1 MPAWLNDVPA
11 VPNHDNGTFNP
22 SLDPSMGFLQTPTS
36 TNFDFN
42 HMQNP
47 QLQQRLQ
54 NGAVRNGSPAF
65 QSPAYHTQPI
75 VPSKRPRGGS
85 DVYGASPR
93 PAPGALPSS
102 RSQTPQQA
110 PYVGYPNNVNGSHQ
124 MSTPTPYQHLQRAGS
139 SNASPSPNMQEQHFN
154 AQAISQRMQTIS
166 PSPFSPGT
174 QAYVSQASPP
184 QSEYGS
190 RIDAPQGAGH
200 SYMSGM
206 HYGPSQAQHF
216 TPPPPGMA
224 NMGAQGGTSTSY
236 PNNVASVQQQQRMYD
251 IRQQQLV
258 RQLQVNNEA
267 AQQRHQGG
275 GSNPSSTQMANYQ
288 QARMQQM
295 YQAQQ
300 ALFRPPNP
308 DQWLHNVI
316 RYMQSRGLPF
326 NASPIFGGRPL
337 HPVQLWSMIMKYGG
351 SKKVTA
357 AGHWQTV
364 AASLGAPPVQYP
376 TGAQEI
382 QSYWQN
388 NLYPW
393 EQAVL
398 LNYQHQQ
405 QTQQRQRSA
414 QNQMAGM
421 PQAFQGDHAT
431 PLHDQFSPV
440 KQLHSQNQMPASMMH
455 PRRPSTSDFQ
465 TPVKP
470 VMAQQHDMRQ
480 AHLNGYANPQPAHV
494 PNQPQGTYGMPQPGV
509 ATQSQMTPSRARLS
523 SISTPTS
530 MTLKKEPHI
539 GSTSSK
545 EDEAREEQPWDDE
558 FVPFAEKSMDAAS
571 VDPEKSTIF
580 YGGIQLSWVN
590 NTIGPL
596 LLDKPNVPRIHE
608 LGNVD
613 IRALTMSLRSG
624 IHAEVRVALDTLA
637 TISTTNTTGDER
649 HIPLLS
655 QCEDLVETLVDCGE
669 EQVEFLA
676 ESAAEVSDVM
686 QICPYEEVVRGCHL
700 EGKTLLDVPEFGT
713 VNYDLDR
720 AVDRLICITTILR
733 NLSDKSRNHE
743 ILAEPHVIR
752 FMTTVIRY
760 LGTRNMFLRTHRNS
774 LDFSKDVVIYL
785 KNLADSIKLPGK
797 EEALCILHFLLS
809 FAPSPSPTAC
819 GSNAIMFSCY
829 DPGMHQY
836 LPAAVTSLA
845 KILARDDPNRTF
857 YKTIFAADSA
867 SSPQFDLLS
876 RAFGLAIASI
886 PYYSPHQLRILE
898 IRKGFVAHGLIAA
911 DILVSLIPASE
922 HSLARSWLT
931 SEDGFATSLLRL
943 LSRFSV
949 EAPPYVQNVGLRHYD
964 RDGDSMITI
973 LGISILRNLAEKS
986 KDSDPISSSI
996 LSGVL
1001 PKKESL
1007 IRALQSKLIDQKV
1020 MRQLC
1025 ALAGLEN

>member
-1 MPAWLNDVPA
+1 MSMPAWLNDVPA
-11 VPNHDNGTFNP
+11 VSNHDNGTFNP
-22 SLDPSMGFLQTPTS
+22 SVDPSMGFLQTPS
-36 TNFDFN
+36 SANFDFN

-65 QSPAYHTQPI
+65 QPPAYQTQSI
-75 VPSKRPRGGS
+75 VPSKRPRGAS

-93 PAPGALPSS
+93 QAPGALPSS

-110 PYVGYPNNVNGSHQ
+110 PYVGYPSNVNGSHQ
-124 MSTPTPYQHLQRAGS
+124 MAAPTPYQHLQRAGS
-139 SNASPSPNMQEQHFN
+139 SNASPSPNMQDQHFN
-154 AQAISQRMQTIS
+154 GQVIPQRMQTVS

-174 QAYVSQASPP
+174 QNYVSQASP
-184 QSEYGS
+184 SHSDYGS
-190 RIDAPQGAGH
+190 RIDVPQSGGH
-200 SYMSGM
+200 TYMPGM
-206 HYGPSQAQHF
+206 HYGQGQTQHF
-216 TPPPPGMA
+216 TPPPGMG

-236 PNNVASVQQQQRMYD
+236 PNNVPNVQQQQRMYD
-251 IRQQQLV
+251 MRQQQLV

-267 AQQRHQGG
+267 AQQRHQGVG
-275 GSNPSSTQMANYQ
+275 TNPSSVHMANYQ
-288 QARMQQM
+288 QARMQQL

-308 DQWLHNVI
+308 DQWLQNI
-316 RYMQSRGLPF
+316 TRWMQSRGLPF
-326 NASPIFGGRPL
+326 NASPVFGGRPL
-337 HPVQLWSMIMKYGG
+337 HPAQLWSFVMKFGG

-382 QSYWQN
+382 QSYWQS

-398 LNYQHQQ
+398 QNFQQ
-405 QTQQRQRSA
+405 QTQQRHRPA
-414 QNQMAGM
+414 QNQMASM
-421 PQAFQGDHAT
+421 PQAYQGDHAA

-440 KQLHSQNQMPASMMH
+440 KQLHSQTQLPTSMMH
-455 PRRPSTSDFQ
+455 TRRPSAGEFP

-470 VMAQQHDMRQ
+470 VMTLQHDMRQ
-480 AHLNGYANPQPAHV
+480 AHLNGYATPQPAHV
-494 PNQPQGTYGMPQPGV
+494 SNQQQGTYGMPQSGV
-509 ATQSQMTPSRARLS
+509 APQSQMTNSRARLNS
-523 SISTPTS
+523 SSTPTS
-530 MTLKKEPHI
+530 MTLKKEPHL
-539 GSTSSK
+539 GSTQQNEEKAK
-545 EDEAREEQPWDDE
+545 EEKPWDDE
-558 FVPFAEKSMDAAS
+558 FVPFAENKMD
-571 VDPEKSTIF
+571 VLNVQPNKSTIF
-580 YGGIQLSWVN
+580 YGGIQLGWVDDL
-590 NTIGPL
+590 IKPI
-596 LLDKPNVPRIHE
+596 LLDKPNVPKVHE

-637 TISTTNTTGDER
+637 TITTTSSVEEER
-649 HIPLLS
+649 NIPLLS
-655 QCEDLVETLVDCGE
+655 QCEELVETLVECAE

-686 QICPYEEVVRGCHL
+686 LICPYEEVVRGCHL
-700 EGKTLLDVPEFGT
+700 EGKSLLDIPEFGT

-733 NLSDKSRNHE
+733 NLTDKPRNHE
-743 ILAEPHVIR
+743 ILAEPHVIK

-819 GSNAIMFSCY
+819 GSDAIMFSSY
-829 DPGMHQY
+829 DPAMHQY
-836 LPAAVTSLA
+836 LPAAVTGLA
-845 KILARDDPNRTF
+845 KVLARDDPNRTF

-867 SSPQFDLLS
+867 SSPQYDLLS
-876 RAFGLAIASI
+876 RAFGLAIAPI
-886 PYYSPHQLRILE
+886 PHYSRHQLTILE

-911 DILVSLIPASE
+911 DILVTLIPTSE

-931 SEDGFATSLLRL
+931 SEDGFATRLLRL
-943 LSRFSV
+943 LSSYNV
-949 EAPPYVQNVGLRHYD
+949 ERPPYASNGGGRHLD
-964 RDGDSMITI
+964 REGDGMITN

-986 KDSDPISSSI
+986 KDSDSLSGSI

-1007 IRALQSKLIDQKV
+1007 IRALQSGMDKKAV
-1020 MRQLC
+1020 RQFC
-1025 ALAGLEN
+1025 ALAEVED